1 MPDLR
6 RHDHGNRPQSAGAP
20 GAADPGVVVVLHVA
34 DSETV
39 KSVKATLMTAL
50 LVRAVRAPCHWRRR
64 GVHAAAVAGGV
75 VLAEQLQHH
84 QLLLDVIHAVWTHLV
99 S

>member
-1 MPDLR
+1 
-6 RHDHGNRPQSAGAP
+6 
-20 GAADPGVVVVLHVA
+20 
-34 DSETV
+34 
-39 KSVKATLMTAL
+39 
-50 LVRAVRAPCHWRRR
+50 VRAPCHWRRR